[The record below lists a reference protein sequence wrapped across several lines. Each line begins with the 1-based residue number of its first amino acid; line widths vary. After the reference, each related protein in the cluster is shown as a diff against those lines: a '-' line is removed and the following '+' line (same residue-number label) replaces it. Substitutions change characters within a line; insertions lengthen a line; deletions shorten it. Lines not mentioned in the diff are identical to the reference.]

1 MVAPEVPRPLIADG
15 ERYVPAES
23 GTGTPCVGGP
33 HDGGAL
39 RGERSSDPARVLKAV
54 KARPAVRDLA
64 SAVEAE
70 GAPAVLYYATD
81 AQYPRGAEVIGAYVL
96 NEDRG
101 VYEWIA

>member
-1 MVAPEVPRPLIADG
+1 MTPAD

-33 HDGGAL
+33 HDGGSL
-39 RGERSSDPARVLKAV
+39 RGEVSGAPARVLKAV
-54 KARPAVRDLA
+54 KARPVVRDLA

-70 GAPAVLYYATD
+70 GEPAVLYYATE
-81 AQYPRGAEVIGAYVL
+81 AQYPRGAEVLGAYVL
-96 NEDRG
+96 NDDRE